1 MRGCR
6 LHNMWEPIYV
16 RTTIYENLGSILWIC
31 ASSAISSVDTRAC
44 QEFYTH
50 MLTLTTAETLAID
63 NSMDHLAPGN
73 GRIYPSLVPEQGGPG
88 AGDIEAG
95 LWERPVK
102 TRVGVPTRLI
112 WPSALTQIR
121 THMLTQTT
129 KDTPAI
135 DDRMDHLAPGNG
147 RIYPKSSTRAR
158 WPGCRGHRGREGN
171 DRWKPESEY
180 HPGWYGPRHPHK

>member
-1 MRGCR
+1 MRATPRSEGARASRYSLRTCGC
-6 LHNMWEPIYV
+6 
-16 RTTIYENLGSILWIC
+16 
-31 ASSAISSVDTRAC
+31 C
-44 QEFYTH
+44 QPVVLVGWSNTH

-112 WPSALTQIR
+112 
-121 THMLTQTT
+121 
-129 KDTPAI
+129 
-135 DDRMDHLAPGNG
+135 
-147 RIYPKSSTRAR
+147 
-158 WPGCRGHRGREGN
+158 
-171 DRWKPESEY
+171 
-180 HPGWYGPRHPHK
+180 